1 MKRASLGGRTGTVDA
16 VVGAAAL
23 GCAMTTARD
32 GLLQAVVG
40 RTTGGRVYTEAQAKR
55 GKDLYV
61 AKCTQCHGETLRGIE
76 YAPPLTGDAFM
87 DVWMNRPLAE
97 LVDKTQET
105 MPQNAPGTLDR
116 KQATDIVAY
125 ILQVNEF
132 PAGDA
137 DLSDNADVLKAI
149 TIGK

>member
-1 MKRASLGGRTGTVDA
+1 MKRANLDGRTGTVVA

-23 GCAMTTARD
+23 GCAMTTARG
-32 GLLQAVVG
+32 GLLQTGG
-40 RTTGGRVYTEAQAKR
+40 RTTGDRVYTEAQAKL

-116 KQATDIVAY
+116 KQATGIVAY

-132 PAGDA
+132 
-137 DLSDNADVLKAI
+137 
-149 TIGK
+149 